1 MKIPRLDQTDM
12 PGAFAPDVFMDALAT
27 DLPPLELWRITQGYL
42 AEKGF
47 DRIIL
52 LSVPGAGGQ
61 ADIRTNMPEQFLQT
75 YRDEGFA
82 ADDPFIQYCLPSRIS
97 ISTGIAYLDDY
108 DYLTNRAGDLIELAA
123 TAGFRAGFSVTT
135 VRPGQAGA
143 EGWNIG
149 SSLSRKEVEAIRKH
163 HGRDITLGLLA
174 LRGRLTGPRHRLTP
188 RETDAMHLLVSGCR
202 TKEIAARMG
211 ISDVTVEFHLANAR
225 RKLGAPTREAAVARF
240 LKP

>member
-1 MKIPRLDQTDM
+1 MTSCATAGADKLAQTVTTNAKSRTIY
-12 PGAFAPDVFMDALAT
+12 PHSKPNTAT
-27 DLPPLELWRITQGYL
+27 NL
-42 AEKGF
+42 
-47 DRIIL
+47 
-52 LSVPGAGGQ
+52 
-61 ADIRTNMPEQFLQT
+61 PEQFLQT

-123 TAGFRAGFSVTT
+123 TAGFRAGFSVST
-135 VRPGQAGA
+135 VRPGHAGA

-188 RETDAMHLLVSGCR
+188 PRNRCDAPAGFGMQDQG
-202 TKEIAARMG
+202 
-211 ISDVTVEFHLANAR
+211 NR
-225 RKLGAPTREAAVARF
+225 RPHGDQRCHGRIP
-240 LKP
+240 PC